1 MRRKEYCRFALFVIC
16 AWFVIYFV
24 YAMFF
29 ADIGYSESQKVLISR
44 LHPRI
49 NANFSNGDSALQTLL
64 AAMKSKSPG
73 AGEMGSPVI
82 IQSSLQSEVK
92 ARFKENQFN
101 VVASERISLN
111 RTLPDYRSSA
121 CRSIK
126 YEKISLK
133 TSVVI
138 VFHNEAWSTLMRTVQ
153 SVINRSSVDYLEE
166 IILVDDASEKDELI
180 ALVESFL
187 KTIPV
192 AHTLIRLPQRSGLIV
207 GRVRG
212 AEIAKGDVLTFLDA
226 HVEVTDAP
234 VIDVIS
240 DDTFQYVTAAEST
253 WGGFSWTMNFRWY
266 QASARE
272 QKRRGKNK
280 TTPIRT
286 PTIAGGLFSIDRKY
300 FFDIGAY
307 DEGMRIWGGENLEI
321 SFRVWMC
328 GGTLEINPCS
338 HVGHV
343 FRKQTPYTFEG
354 GTSNVIYGNARRTAE
369 VWMDEYKEFY
379 YKMTPS
385 AMFAPL
391 GNISDRIALRK
402 RLGCKSFKW
411 YLKNIYPES
420 NIPPTYYSIG
430 YIKNEKNDLC
440 LDTMGR
446 KASGS
451 PALLTCHNSGGNQV
465 WSYTGT
471 LNIRADELCL
481 QASRKADSPI
491 FLQQCNNDESQ
502 IWDYDPDVTYQFRHR
517 QSRSCLTPSNN
528 MIVMAECYK
537 ENLLQQWILEG
548 YNGELFPDYHE
559 ETRNKETG
567 IKFEDEL
574 RCEESFSGCKSPEI
588 WPEKL
593 PGLMDFTEKEL
604 NYSGQSAS
612 NVNFQ
617 IEACDIQYM
626 NELGQLTPDQLMEH
640 IKTLQES
647 AYQLGLLEQAE
658 IQRGRLLRILETPD
672 QDVAFL

>member
-1 MRRKEYCRFALFVIC
+1 MRRKEYCRFAIFVIC
-16 AWFVIYFV
+16 AWIVIYFV
-24 YAMFF
+24 YAMFYT
-29 ADIGYSESQKVLISR
+29 DIGYLESQKVLIDR
-44 LHPRI
+44 LQPRI
-49 NANFSNGDSALQTLL
+49 NANFSNGDSAWKTLL
-64 AAMKSKSPG
+64 AAMKSKSLG

-82 IQSSLQSEVK
+82 IQSSMQSEVK

-138 VFHNEAWSTLMRTVQ
+138 VFHNEAWSTLLRTVQ
-153 SVINRSSVDYLEE
+153 SVINRSFVDYLEE
-166 IILVDDASEKDELI
+166 IILVDDASAK
-180 ALVESFL
+180 
-187 KTIPV
+187 V

-226 HVEVTDAP
+226 HVEVTDGWLEPLLFRISEDRTRVVAP

-411 YLKNIYPES
+411 YLQNIYPES

-451 PALLTCHNSGGNQV
+451 PDLLTCHNSGGNQV

-481 QASRKADSPI
+481 QSSREVDSSI

-502 IWDYDPDVTYQFRHR
+502 IWDFDPDTYQFRHR
-517 QSRSCLTPSNN
+517 QSRSCLTALNN
-528 MIVMAECYK
+528 MIIMAECYK
-537 ENLLQQWILEG
+537 GNLLQQWILEG

-559 ETRNKETG
+559 ETK
-567 IKFEDEL
+567 
-574 RCEESFSGCKSPEI
+574 SCKSPEI

-593 PGLMDFTEKEL
+593 PGLMEFTEKEL

-640 IKTLQES
+640 IKSLQES

-672 QDVAFL
+672 QDVAVEKK

>member
-1 MRRKEYCRFALFVIC
+1 MRRKEYCRFVIFVIC
-16 AWFVIYFV
+16 AWIVIYFV
-24 YAMFF
+24 YAMFY
-29 ADIGYSESQKVLISR
+29 ADIGYLESQKVLIDR
-44 LHPRI
+44 VQPRI
-49 NANFSNGDSALQTLL
+49 NANITNGDTALRTLL
-64 AAMKSKSPG
+64 AAMKSKSTG

-82 IQSSLQSEVK
+82 IQSSMQSEVK

-133 TSVVI
+133 TSIVI
-138 VFHNEAWSTLMRTVQ
+138 VFHNEAWSTLLRTVQ

-180 ALVESFL
+180 TLVESYL

-192 AHTLIRLPQRSGLIV
+192 ANTLIRLPQRSGLIV

-226 HVEVTDAP
+226 HVEVTDGWLEPLLSRISEDRTRVVAP

-280 TTPIRT
+280 TIPIRT

-411 YLKNIYPES
+411 YLENIYPES

-430 YIKNEKNDLC
+430 YIKNEKNGLC

-446 KASGS
+446 KASAS
-451 PALLTCHNSGGNQV
+451 PDMLTCHNSGGNQ
-465 WSYTGT
+465 
-471 LNIRADELCL
+471 
-481 QASRKADSPI
+481 
-491 FLQQCNNDESQ
+491 
-502 IWDYDPDVTYQFRHR
+502 TYQFRHR
-517 QSRSCLTPSNN
+517 QGRSCLTALNN
-528 MIVMAECYK
+528 MIIMAECYK
-537 ENLLQQWILEG
+537 GNSLQQWILEG

-559 ETRNKETG
+559 ETR
-567 IKFEDEL
+567 
-574 RCEESFSGCKSPEI
+574 SCKSPEI

-593 PGLMDFTEKEL
+593 PGLMEFTEKEL

-626 NELGQLTPDQLMEH
+626 NGQLTPDQLMEH
-640 IKTLQES
+640 IKSLQES

-672 QDVAFL
+672 QDVEVEKK

>member
-1 MRRKEYCRFALFVIC
+1 MRRKEYCRFAIFVIC
-16 AWFVIYFV
+16 AWIVIYFV
-24 YAMFF
+24 YAMFYT
-29 ADIGYSESQKVLISR
+29 DIGYLESQKVLIDR
-44 LHPRI
+44 LQPRI
-49 NANFSNGDSALQTLL
+49 NANFSNGDSAWKTLL
-64 AAMKSKSPG
+64 AAMKSKSLG

-82 IQSSLQSEVK
+82 IQSSMQSEVK

-138 VFHNEAWSTLMRTVQ
+138 VFHNEAWSTLLRTVQ
-153 SVINRSSVDYLEE
+153 SVINRSFVDYLEE
-166 IILVDDASEKDELI
+166 IILVDDASAKDELI
-180 ALVESFL
+180 TLVESYL

-226 HVEVTDAP
+226 HVEVTDGWLEPLLFRISEDRTRVVAP

-411 YLKNIYPES
+411 YLQNIYPES

-451 PALLTCHNSGGNQV
+451 PDLLTCHNSGGNQV

-481 QASRKADSPI
+481 QSSREVDSSI

-502 IWDYDPDVTYQFRHR
+502 IWDFDPDTYQFRHR
-517 QSRSCLTPSNN
+517 QSRSCLTALNN
-528 MIVMAECYK
+528 MIIMAECYK
-537 ENLLQQWILEG
+537 GNLLQQWILEG

-559 ETRNKETG
+559 ETK
-567 IKFEDEL
+567 
-574 RCEESFSGCKSPEI
+574 SCKSPEI

-593 PGLMDFTEKEL
+593 PGLMEFTEKEL

-640 IKTLQES
+640 IKSLQES

-672 QDVAFL
+672 QDVAVEKK

>member
-1 MRRKEYCRFALFVIC
+1 MRRKEYCRFAIFVIC
-16 AWFVIYFV
+16 AWIVIYFV
-24 YAMFF
+24 YAMFYT
-29 ADIGYSESQKVLISR
+29 DIGYLESQKVLIDR
-44 LHPRI
+44 LQPRI
-49 NANFSNGDSALQTLL
+49 NANFSNGDSAWKTLL
-64 AAMKSKSPG
+64 AAMKSKSLG

-82 IQSSLQSEVK
+82 IQSSMQSEVK

-138 VFHNEAWSTLMRTVQ
+138 VFHNEAWSTLLRTVQ
-153 SVINRSSVDYLEE
+153 SVINRSFVDYLEE
-166 IILVDDASEKDELI
+166 IILVDDASAKDELI
-180 ALVESFL
+180 TLVESYL

-226 HVEVTDAP
+226 HVEVTDGWLEPLLFRISEDRTRVVAP

-369 VWMDEYKEFY
+369 
-379 YKMTPS
+379 
-385 AMFAPL
+385 
-391 GNISDRIALRK
+391 
-402 RLGCKSFKW
+402 SFKW
-411 YLKNIYPES
+411 YLQNIYPES

-451 PALLTCHNSGGNQV
+451 PDLLTCHNSGGNQV

-481 QASRKADSPI
+481 QSSREVDSSI

-502 IWDYDPDVTYQFRHR
+502 IWDFDPDTYQFRHR
-517 QSRSCLTPSNN
+517 QSRSCLTALNN
-528 MIVMAECYK
+528 MIIMAECYK
-537 ENLLQQWILEG
+537 GNLLQQWILEG

-559 ETRNKETG
+559 ETK
-567 IKFEDEL
+567 
-574 RCEESFSGCKSPEI
+574 SCKSPEI

-593 PGLMDFTEKEL
+593 PGLMEFTEKEL

-640 IKTLQES
+640 IKSLQES

-672 QDVAFL
+672 QDVAVEKK

>member
-1 MRRKEYCRFALFVIC
+1 MRRKEYCRFAIFVIC
-16 AWFVIYFV
+16 AWIVIYFV
-24 YAMFF
+24 YAMFYT
-29 ADIGYSESQKVLISR
+29 DIGYLESQKVLIDR
-44 LHPRI
+44 LQPRI
-49 NANFSNGDSALQTLL
+49 NANFSNGDSALKTLL
-64 AAMKSKSPG
+64 AAMKSKSLG

-82 IQSSLQSEVK
+82 IQSSMQSEVK

-111 RTLPDYRSSA
+111 RSLPDYRSSA

-138 VFHNEAWSTLMRTVQ
+138 VFHNEAWSTLLRTVQ
-153 SVINRSSVDYLEE
+153 SVINRSFVDYLEE

-180 ALVESFL
+180 ALVESYL

-226 HVEVTDAP
+226 HVEVTDGWLEPLLFRISEDRTRVVAP

-411 YLKNIYPES
+411 YLQNIYPES

-430 YIKNEKNDLC
+430 Y
-440 LDTMGR
+440 
-446 KASGS
+446 
-451 PALLTCHNSGGNQV
+451 V

-481 QASRKADSPI
+481 QSSREVDSSI

-502 IWDYDPDVTYQFRHR
+502 IWDFDPDTYQFRHR
-517 QSRSCLTPSNN
+517 QSRSCLTALNN
-528 MIVMAECYK
+528 MIIMAECYK
-537 ENLLQQWILEG
+537 GNLLQQWILEG

-559 ETRNKETG
+559 ETK
-567 IKFEDEL
+567 
-574 RCEESFSGCKSPEI
+574 SCKSPEI

-593 PGLMDFTEKEL
+593 PGLMEFTEKEL

-640 IKTLQES
+640 IKSLQES

>member
-1 MRRKEYCRFALFVIC
+1 MEYKLIRYC
-16 AWFVIYFV
+16 
-24 YAMFF
+24 
-29 ADIGYSESQKVLISR
+29 KVLKNYLKYNAAQGILSFCDFCYLR
-44 LHPRI
+44 LDCNLFCLCNVLCRHRVFGI
-49 NANFSNGDSALQTLL
+49 AKT
-64 AAMKSKSPG
+64 MKSKSTG

-82 IQSSLQSEVK
+82 IQSSMQSEVK

-133 TSVVI
+133 TSIVI
-138 VFHNEAWSTLMRTVQ
+138 VFHNEAWSTLLRTVQ

-180 ALVESFL
+180 TLVESYL

-192 AHTLIRLPQRSGLIV
+192 ANTLIRLPQRSGLIV

-226 HVEVTDAP
+226 HVEVTDGWLEPLLSRISEDRTRVVAP

-280 TTPIRT
+280 TIPIRT

-411 YLKNIYPES
+411 YLENIYPES

-430 YIKNEKNDLC
+430 YIKNEKNGLC

-446 KASGS
+446 KASAS
-451 PALLTCHNSGGNQV
+451 PDMLTCHNSGGNQV

-481 QASRKADSPI
+481 QSSG
-491 FLQQCNNDESQ
+491 E
-502 IWDYDPDVTYQFRHR
+502 TYQFRHR
-517 QSRSCLTPSNN
+517 QGRSCLTALNN
-528 MIVMAECYK
+528 MIIMAECYK
-537 ENLLQQWILEG
+537 GNSLQQWILEG
-548 YNGELFPDYHE
+548 YN
-559 ETRNKETG
+559 
-567 IKFEDEL
+567 
-574 RCEESFSGCKSPEI
+574 GCKSPEI

-593 PGLMDFTEKEL
+593 PGLMEFTEKEL

-640 IKTLQES
+640 IKSLQES

-672 QDVAFL
+672 QDVEVEKK